1 MAPNGGYSGP
11 SSRQEEGLDSLLGD
25 LEFRV

>member
-1 MAPNGGYSGP
+1 MAPNIGYLGR